1 MKLNYLIIPLI
12 VLAVAWLG
20 GQLTGSGM
28 DWYRT
33 IKLPSFTP
41 PGSIIGLVWTI
52 IFILSAISAIIF
64 WNKTTTDNRFYWI
77 IAIFIANAIL
87 NIAWSYLF
95 FNQHLLGL
103 ATIEAAILDLSVI
116 ALILLLWPISK
127 ISAGLLVPYA
137 GWAAFATY
145 LTYLVWSLNK

>member
-1 MKLNYLIIPLI
+1 MKLNYFVIPLI

-20 GQLTGSGM
+20 GQLIGSGM
-28 DWYRT
+28 TWYRT

-52 IFILSAISAIIF
+52 VFILSAISAIIF
-64 WNKTTTDNRFYWI
+64 WNKTAADNRFYWI

-116 ALILLLWPISK
+116 ALIILLWPISK